1 MACFYQSAT
10 AGETVFCGGSPQ
22 LTRNEPAAAAVLA
35 RMFRFVLLLTCLCS
49 AWCLSLRAAEVRP
62 NVIFILADDLGW
74 GDLGC
79 YGHPSIKTPNL
90 DRIAKEGTLFTNFY
104 VNGSVCSPSRCAF
117 FTSHYP
123 AREKIH
129 GHFATP
135 QMNESRGMSQ
145 FLDPKVPNVARILKD
160 AGYATAHI
168 GKWHLGSK
176 SGGPE
181 PDAYG
186 FDFVGTG
193 EKDGPDGPAGD
204 PYFRARSTEIFV
216 NETIEFIRQNREK
229 PFYAQMW
236 TLVPHA
242 TLNPLPE
249 QLARYAQF
257 RAAGKDFPHASA
269 AQVFYASVSNLDIQV
284 GRLLDALKEL
294 GIDEK
299 TLIVFSSDNGPEDIH
314 IRNAGHSG
322 IGSAGPFRGRKRS
335 LYEGG
340 VRVPF
345 LVRWPGH
352 VPAARI
358 EHDAI
363 VAGVDFLPT
372 VCELAS
378 APLPEGIILD
388 GEDASDIF
396 LGRSR
401 SRTRPLT
408 WEWRFNIAGEPFH
421 KSPILAI
428 RDGNWKLLFNP
439 DKSRIELYDLPKDP
453 TQLNNVA
460 EHHADIVER
469 LSKQALEW
477 QATLPVG
484 PVDKAAGRMDYPWP
498 GTEKTPAQGQSGK
511 KRAGKGAE

>member
-1 MACFYQSAT
+1 
-10 AGETVFCGGSPQ
+10 
-22 LTRNEPAAAAVLA
+22 
-35 RMFRFVLLLTCLCS
+35 MFRFLFFAFLC
-49 AWCLSLRAAEVRP
+49 ALGPRLYAAEPDRP

-79 YGHPSIKTPNL
+79 YGHPLIKTPNL
-90 DRIAKEGTLFTNFY
+90 DRLAKEGTQFTHFY
-104 VNGSVCSPSRCAF
+104 VSGSVCSPSRCAF

-123 AREKIH
+123 ARERIH

-135 QMNESRGMSQ
+135 QMNEARGMSQ
-145 FLDPKVPNVARILKD
+145 FLDPKVPNVARILKG

-168 GKWHLGSK
+168 GKWHLGSN
-176 SGGPE
+176 SGGPQ

-186 FDFVGTG
+186 FDYVGTG
-193 EKDGPDGPAGD
+193 ERDGPEAGGSD

-216 NETIEFIRQNREK
+216 TETIEFIRKHTDK

-249 QLARYAQF
+249 QIERYAQL
-257 RAAGKDFPHASA
+257 RAGGARKKDFPHASA
-269 AQVFYASVSNLDIQV
+269 AQIFYATVTNLDIQV
-284 GRLLDALKEL
+284 GRLMDALKEMGL
-294 GIDEK
+294 DEK
-299 TLIVFSSDNGPEDIH
+299 TLVVFSSDNGPEDIH
-314 IRNAGHSG
+314 IINAGHSG

-352 VPAARI
+352 VPAGRI
-358 EHDAI
+358 ENDAI
-363 VAGVDFLPT
+363 IAGVDFLPT
-372 VCELAS
+372 VCKLAN
-378 APLPEGIILD
+378 APLPADIVLD
-388 GEDASDIF
+388 GEDTSDIL
-396 LGRSR
+396 LGTSR
-401 SRTRPLT
+401 PRTKPLM

-428 RDGNWKLLFNP
+428 RDGNWKLLLNP
-439 DKSRIELYDLPKDP
+439 DMSRVELYDLPKDP

-460 EHHADIVER
+460 EHHTDIVDR
-469 LSKQALEW
+469 LSKQVLDW
-477 QATLPVG
+477 QATLPQG
-484 PVDKAAGRMDYPWP
+484 PTDPNAGKMTYPWP
-498 GTEKTPAQGQSGK
+498 GTSSPRSSPK
-511 KRAGKGAE
+511 KK